1 MILFGILFDL
11 SPKRT
16 VIRRQ
21 TLPHTHP
28 RYGGEMYDQ
37 RNGREKPALS
47 TVRRDD
53 ASRKGRGAAHRGTD
67 RPIRLL

>member
-21 TLPHTHP
+21 TCRTHIHGT
-28 RYGGEMYDQ
+28 GGEMYDQ
-37 RNGREKPALS
+37 RNGRKKPALS